1 MFKSF
6 LFAGAAAGL
15 ALTALPASAQSI
27 DYGSLEL
34 LFNEPVTTSATGSPQ
49 RSSQAPVDMD
59 IISADEIRRSGATDL
74 PTILSRVAGVDVQA
88 WSAGHTD
95 VGVRGYNQA
104 RSARLLVLV
113 NGRQAYLDH
122 YGYTAWT
129 TLPVRLEEIR
139 QIEVVKGPNSALF
152 GFNAVAGVVN
162 IITYNPK
169 FDDESFATVRA
180 GTGDYQELA
189 LGQTLKLGER
199 LSARLTAGSSKEDE
213 WDNNTGSLDRLF
225 LDPERLTANVDAVA
239 QLSDKVELR
248 VEGGYASTIQTDI
261 ISTYAYAPAKYLN
274 HSVKGTLSWDSQF
287 GLIQA
292 SAYQNDLTVKTEIA
306 AVPTRY
312 ENTIQVFSLQNL
324 FKVGAQHTFRVGV
337 EQRNNEMPTAPMPG
351 GIISYDVM
359 SVSGMWNWQ
368 VSDTLSLTAAARHDA
383 LDLQRQGRFPV
394 GLPPVTNAL
403 WDRSLKETTYN
414 LGAVWSATPS
424 DTFRATY
431 ARGVQLPTLVDLG
444 GLQLVA
450 VTPTFRGAFT
460 GNPTLDPTVVTN
472 FGLGYSR
479 DMPQIGGKVGI
490 KLFAQKS
497 EDVKGQPNGVQADSP
512 ATPISLPVYS
522 FVNIGESEMRGFEL
536 TAEGQVADGFH
547 WSANYVF
554 TDIEDSADRGYN
566 TAIRYAA
573 FSETTPEHR
582 ANVNIGWANELWSV
596 DTFARFEGDKSLYYN
611 AALQPVEGHMTFAG
625 RIARELPNGMTLAVS
640 GQNLLDDAQRQT
652 SGLAAERRVF
662 MTLSKDW

>member
-1 MFKSF
+1 MSKSF

-15 ALTALPASAQSI
+15 ALAAALPASAQSI
-27 DYGSLEL
+27 DYGSLEQ

-59 IISADEIRRSGATDL
+59 IISAEAIRRSGATDL
-74 PTILSRVAGVDVQA
+74 PTILSRVAGVDIQA
-88 WSAGHTD
+88 WSAGHAD

-122 YGYTAWT
+122 YGYTAWS

-169 FDDESFATVRA
+169 FDDEGFATARV
-180 GTGDYQELA
+180 GNGGYGELA
-189 LGQTLKLGER
+189 LGHTLKLGDR
-199 LSARLTAGSSKEDE
+199 LSARLTAGTSQQDE
-213 WDNNTGSLDRLF
+213 WDNNTGSADRLF
-225 LDPERLTANVDAVA
+225 SDVERLTANVDTVA
-239 QLSDKVELR
+239 QLSDKLELR
-248 VEGGYASTIQTDI
+248 VEGGYANTKQTDI
-261 ISTYAYAPAKYLN
+261 ISTYSYTPAKYLA
-274 HSVKGTLSWDSQF
+274 HSIKGTLTWDSQF

-292 SAYQNDLTVKTEIA
+292 SAYQNDLKVKTEIA
-306 AVPTRY
+306 SVPTLY
-312 ENTIQVFSLQNL
+312 ENTIRVVSLQNL

-337 EQRNNEMPTAPMPG
+337 EQRNNEMPTAPVRG
-351 GIISYDVM
+351 ATISYDVA

-368 VSDTLSLTAAARHDA
+368 ISDSLAVTAAARYDS
-383 LDLQRQGRFPV
+383 LELERQGAFPV
-394 GLPPVTNAL
+394 GLPPVANSL
-403 WDRSLKETTYN
+403 WDRSIEETTYN
-414 LGAVWSATPS
+414 LGAVWSATPA

-444 GLQLVA
+444 GLQLLSRAFV
-450 VTPTFRGAFT
+450 GAFT
-460 GNPTLDPTVVTN
+460 GNPTLEPTVVTN
-472 FGLGYSR
+472 FGLAYDR
-479 DMPQIGGKVGI
+479 DMPQFDGKVGVR
-490 KLFAQKS
+490 LFAQKS
-497 EDVKGQPNGVQADSP
+497 EDIKGQPTSAQADLAP
-512 ATPISLPVYS
+512 TPVSGPIYS
-522 FVNIGESEMRGFEL
+522 YVNIGESELKGVEL
-536 TAEGQVADGFH
+536 TAEGRYADGFH

-554 TDIEDSADRGYN
+554 TDVEDSIDAGYN
-566 TAIRYAA
+566 AATRYAA
-573 FSETTPEHR
+573 FAATTPEHR
-582 ANVNIGWANELWSV
+582 ANLNIGWSNDQWSV
-596 DTFARFEGDKSLYYN
+596 DTFTRYEGDKALYYN
-611 AALQPVEGHMTFAG
+611 AALRPVDGHMTFAG
-625 RIARELPNGMTLAVS
+625 RVARELPYGMTLALS